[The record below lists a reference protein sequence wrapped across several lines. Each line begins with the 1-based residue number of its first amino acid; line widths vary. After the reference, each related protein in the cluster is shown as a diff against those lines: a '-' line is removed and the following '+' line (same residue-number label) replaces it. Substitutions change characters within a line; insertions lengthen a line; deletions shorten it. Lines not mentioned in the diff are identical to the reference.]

1 MEELKRPKHKRV
13 YVSKGRETDQVKFAT
28 LRAVLKNVLGFLKRD
43 M

>member
-13 YVSKGRETDQVKFAT
+13 YVSKVRETDQVKFAT